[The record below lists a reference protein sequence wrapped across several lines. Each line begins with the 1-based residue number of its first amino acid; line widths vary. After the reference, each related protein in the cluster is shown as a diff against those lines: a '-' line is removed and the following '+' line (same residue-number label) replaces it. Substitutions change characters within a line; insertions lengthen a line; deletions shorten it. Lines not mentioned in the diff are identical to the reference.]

1 VSDKAHALHR
11 MSADG
16 IEDAVYDWRPNPH
29 PKIRA
34 MLPVERAAY
43 CMILY
48 AAAGDLIDA
57 GVMPGVPRW
66 RVAAHLGAAVRSG
79 LFRIENDG
87 MTVWLS
93 MEGRLN

>member
-1 VSDKAHALHR
+1 MSKKAHALHQ
-11 MSADG
+11 MSSAD
-16 IEDAVYDWRPNPH
+16 ITDAVYDWRPDPH
-29 PKIRA
+29 PTIRS
-34 MLPVERAAY
+34 MIPVERAAY

-48 AAAGDLIDA
+48 AAAGELIDA

-79 LFRIENDG
+79 LFRIEGDG
-87 MTVWLS
+87 FDVWLN